1 MYQCKPQSQ
10 ETPYSLM
17 FSTCTIVNVVTIVHL
32 FSIYL
37 QSTNNIM
44 RLSAE
49 VVTSN
54 DSSFVM
60 TSIYYFYVY
69 TIFMYVQFLL
79 SF

>member
-1 MYQCKPQSQ
+1 
-10 ETPYSLM
+10 M
-17 FSTCTIVNVVTIVHL
+17 FSTCTIVNVVTIVQL